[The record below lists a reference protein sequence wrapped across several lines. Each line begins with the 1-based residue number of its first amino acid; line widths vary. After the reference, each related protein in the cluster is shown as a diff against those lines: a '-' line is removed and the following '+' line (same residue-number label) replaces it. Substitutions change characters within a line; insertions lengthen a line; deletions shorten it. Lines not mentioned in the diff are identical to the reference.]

1 MNHKKDITY
10 EDRLD
15 ELKLD
20 ILHPNNQG
28 INFVLVEGDSDIRL
42 FRKLFD
48 TDKCKVEYIPGGKLK
63 VEECVVTLLED
74 YALIVGVLDADFS
87 HLNEANEEKANVFL
101 TDFHDIEMT
110 MLAQDEVL
118 HAILFEYTDIHKNNH
133 YTFCDNILE
142 TIQQISYLKWLN
154 DRENLELT
162 FKKIGFQDL
171 ISISNFRFNFNE
183 YLSRVL
189 AKSDNATIK
198 DKALILEKINE
209 LNQLNPDL
217 FQLTN
222 GHDALQVFA
231 KYFREKGNK
240 GLSDSDVASAFRIVF
255 TNAHF
260 RETNLH
266 KSLETWANENNTQ
279 LFTA

>member
-1 MNHKKDITY
+1 MIPKNITY
-10 EDRLD
+10 QQ
-15 ELKLD
+15 KLNQLRFD
-20 ILHPNNQG
+20 TEHPKNQG

-48 TDKCKVEYIPGGKLK
+48 LDKCKVEYIPGGKPK
-63 VEECVVTLLED
+63 VEECVLTLLEE
-74 YALIVGVLDADFS
+74 YTQIIGVLDADFS
-87 HLNEANEEKANVFL
+87 HLDESNAKKANIFL

-154 DRENLELT
+154 DRENLKLI
-162 FKKIGFQDL
+162 FKKVGFQDL
-171 ISISNFRFNFNE
+171 ISISNFHFNFNE

-189 AKSDNATIK
+189 VKSDNAVIK
-198 DKALILEKINE
+198 DKILILEKIDE
-209 LNQLNPDL
+209 LTQLNPDF

-222 GHDALQVFA
+222 GHDAIQVFT
-231 KYFREKGNK
+231 KYFRNK
-240 GLSDSDVASAFRIVF
+240 GHKGLKDSHLASTFRIVF

-260 RETNLH
+260 RETKLYTA
-266 KSLETWANENNTQ
+266 LEKWANENNTQ
-279 LFTA
+279 LFTT